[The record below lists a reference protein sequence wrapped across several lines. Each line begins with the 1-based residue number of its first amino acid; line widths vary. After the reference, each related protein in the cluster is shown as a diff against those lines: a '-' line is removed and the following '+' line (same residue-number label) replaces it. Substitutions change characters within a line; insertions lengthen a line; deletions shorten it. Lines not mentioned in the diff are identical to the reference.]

1 MAAGKRRTNPL
12 ETKALNAVRSQP
24 DSEEPER
31 WGDWKRERLVSV
43 LLRMGM
49 RLQRACDERFREFG
63 MTAQDAALLLH
74 CAEAGEITQSK
85 LADAVGRDK
94 SKITRFA
101 YRLEPKGFLS
111 RKTNTRDRRRSTI
124 RVTRK
129 GYRLAR
135 LLKVRFA
142 EVRNELFRGVL
153 DMDIAQIEAAFEVLE
168 ANAKLLSAHLRP
180 PGCGLRQNPGGTAAR
195 DR

>member
-43 LLRMGM
+43 LLRVGM

-101 YRLEPKGFLS
+101 PKGFLS
-111 RKTNTRDRRRSTI
+111 RKMNTRDRRRSTI
-124 RVTRK
+124 CVTNK
-129 GYRLAR
+129 GRRLAR